1 MPAARK
7 QEDTPKVEEI
17 DVSDIPANRPADPTL
32 AKAIETAKE
41 RLERKASVL
50 AEVQNSRNLTTLLL
64 GDNLGSRE
72 QVLWVR
78 TYLPRKQ
85 RKNGGSDTE

>member
-7 QEDTPKVEEI
+7 QEDTPAEKI

-64 GDNLGSRE
+64 GDNLGSRD